1 MAVREDDLVLVA
13 LCKTPRD
20 LEIARLLGWYRI
32 PLASAPKTLRVDWL
46 AFFLT
51 AAFGEERWSVRYL
64 AEVRGYEL
72 RRRSELL
79 RDEPDHPRANE
90 PYYRVQIGPV
100 EGLPRPIPA
109 LDWRRLLFVYTTGE
123 RLLRA
128 RDVRDLSVPLS
139 QGEDRLWS
147 LLRER
152 GSRVPVRGGLE

>member
-1 MAVREDDLVLVA
+1 MTELEADDLVLVA
-13 LCKTPRD
+13 VCPSPRD

-64 AEVRGYEL
+64 GAVRGYEL

-79 RDEPDHPRANE
+79 QDEAAHPRAEE
-90 PYYRVQIGPV
+90 PYYRIDLGP
-100 EGLPRPIPA
+100 LQALTRPIPA
-109 LDWRRLLFVYTTGE
+109 RRWRRLTFLYTTGE
-123 RLLRA
+123 RLLA
-128 RDVRDLSVPLS
+128 AHDVRDLNVPMTRS
-139 QGEDRLWS
+139 DDRLWR

-152 GSRVPVRGGLE
+152 EAPEGGSA